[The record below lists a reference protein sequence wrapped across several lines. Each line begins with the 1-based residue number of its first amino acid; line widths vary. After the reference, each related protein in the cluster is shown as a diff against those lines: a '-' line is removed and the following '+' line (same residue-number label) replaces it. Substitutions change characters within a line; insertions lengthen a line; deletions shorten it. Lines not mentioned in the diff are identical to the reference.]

1 MAMPTDKV
9 AFYTYVIR
17 YLFHNHMSYIKIK
30 KNILS
35 TQWIIQ
41 DLCDD
46 ENYDNVDV
54 YFGFFNENE
63 RIVEFNTLTYG
74 CDLYLNEQ
82 IIQSKK
88 YPSKNI
94 NMFKTESEYMEI
106 IRFNVEPGTDYK
118 IKIWCNNSAVYQETF
133 VTFTTPPVAN
143 YSRNPV
149 IE

>member
-1 MAMPTDKV
+1 
-9 AFYTYVIR
+9 
-17 YLFHNHMSYIKIK
+17 MSYIKIK

-54 YFGFFNENE
+54 HFGFFNENE
-63 RIVEFNTLTYG
+63 QIVEFNTLTYG

>member
-1 MAMPTDKV
+1 MPTDKV

-106 IRFNVEPGTDYK
+106 IRFNVEPGEDYK

>member
-1 MAMPTDKV
+1 MPTDKV
-9 AFYTYVIR
+9 AFYTYVIQ

-54 YFGFFNENE
+54 HFGFFNENE
-63 RIVEFNTLTYG
+63 QIVEFNTLTYG